1 MAPALALC
9 LGWLFFPA
17 EFPMNSPSHEEVSRE
32 ELAEA
37 LRTVLAVALETE
49 DDQSNP
55 ADPSLRRAQ
64 SLLARYD
71 NEGGG

>member
-1 MAPALALC
+1 
-9 LGWLFFPA
+9 
-17 EFPMNSPSHEEVSRE
+17 MNSPSHEEVSRE